1 MIFQEASSIKI
12 TRPKLIPKQNCSD
25 TTYYQETVAKT
36 KEFHILLS
44 EGEGF
49 MIIYT
54 SLLFTD
60 IPFKQVK

>member
-1 MIFQEASSIKI
+1 MFQEARLIKI

-25 TTYYQETVAKT
+25 NVYYEETVAKI
-36 KEFHILLS
+36 KECIIS
-44 EGEGF
+44 SIEEGI